1 LAIIKNKQN
10 NNIMKSTFTKIF
22 FSLILII
29 SVNTVFAQTKPVMSQ
44 VSGSLVDAK
53 NQPVD
58 YATVSLIKAAKD
70 STVVKGTLSTAAGTY
85 KIGQIAPGNYVIRAT
100 STGFA
105 KTTSK
110 EFTINGSDVTV
121 PALIM
126 PAVTQA
132 LNAVNITGTRPLI
145 EQKIDRTVMNVEGSV
160 LAAGNSALEILER
173 APGVTVDKD
182 DNISLQGKQGV
193 TVMINDKLTYLSAA
207 QLANLLRSTDGN
219 TIKSIEIITN
229 PSAKYDAAGNSGI
242 INIQLKKN
250 NQTGTNGS
258 LTLTGGYGIYPKN
271 NTSLSLNHKQGKL
284 NVFGNISRGDNER
297 ARQLDIKRTVVDN
310 NGNVTYFDQSTF
322 MPNTNYFNNYRAGA
336 DYDLTSKH
344 TIGFIVNG
352 YFNGGKDIN
361 DNINRIGTTPAATDS
376 YQHTLAGI
384 NGSYKNFAFN
394 LNDRLKIDTNGQALS
409 IDLDHSRFNNNSIA
423 EYNTNFYSGNGNI
436 SQPLLSLRNQSPS
449 TITIYTAK
457 ADYTYPIT
465 KTFKFE
471 AGVKY
476 SDVKT
481 DNMLNAQI
489 LSGGNYVNDA
499 ARTNHF
505 IYSEKIAAGYLNL
518 NKTYKKT
525 SVQLG
530 LRAENTTSNGTLVT
544 TGQVVP
550 REYLNFFP
558 SVFINHSL
566 ADKHNIGLS
575 YSRRIDRPG
584 YGNLNPFVF
593 YLDQFTY
600 SQGNPFLKPQY
611 TNNYE
616 LKYTYNKTINVNL
629 GYSQTKDVMSQ
640 VLLTDTATKVTYQTD
655 LNMQTQNNYTAS
667 INSPYTLA
675 KWFTGNINVTG
686 FYMQFKADNILGANY
701 NGGRFAY
708 QAKISQNITF
718 AGFRAEIL
726 ENYQSSLVYGLYL
739 VKPQY
744 SIDAGI
750 SRAFADKKINLKL
763 SVSDIFDMRRNDV
776 NSVFQ
781 ANNIYIRQ
789 KNETRIA
796 RLTFTYNFGN
806 SSIKS
811 RNRQTGSS
819 EEASRVSSG
828 N

>member
-1 LAIIKNKQN
+1 
-10 NNIMKSTFTKIF
+10 MKPTFIKIF
-22 FSLILII
+22 LTLILII
-29 SVNTVFAQTKPVMSQ
+29 CVNAIFAQTKPATAQ
-44 VSGSLVDAK
+44 VSGSLIDSK

-58 YATVSLIKAAKD
+58 YATVSLIRATKD
-70 STVVKGTLSTAAGTY
+70 SAVVKGTLSTDAGIY
-85 KIGQIAPGNYVIRAT
+85 KIGQVTPGTYVIRAT

-110 EFTINGSDVTV
+110 EFTINGSDIVV
-121 PALIM
+121 PAITM
-126 PAVTQA
+126 RAVTQT
-132 LNAVNITGTRPLI
+132 LNAANVTASRPLI

-250 NQTGTNGS
+250 TQSGTNGS
-258 LTLTGGYGIYPKN
+258 LNLTGSYGTYPKN

-284 NVFGNISRGDNER
+284 NLFGNISRGDNER
-297 ARQLDIKRTVVDN
+297 ARQLGIKRTVVDN
-310 NGNVTYFDQSTF
+310 NGNTTYFDQFTF
-322 MPNTNYFNNYRAGA
+322 MPNTNYFNNYRIGA
-336 DYDLTSKH
+336 DYDLTTKH

-361 DNINRIGTTPAATDS
+361 DNINRIGTTPATTDS

-384 NGSYKNFAFN
+384 DGSYKNFAFN

-409 IDLDHSRFNNNSIA
+409 IDLDHSRFNNNSAA
-423 EYNTNFYSGNGNI
+423 EYNTNFYSGNGSI
-436 SQPLLSLRNQSPS
+436 SQPQLSLRNQTPS

-518 NKTYKKT
+518 SKTYKKT

-530 LRAENTTSNGTLVT
+530 LRAENTTSNGNLVT
-544 TGQVVP
+544 TGQVVA

-566 ADKHNIGLS
+566 AAKHNIGLS

-584 YGNLNPFVF
+584 YGNLNPFVY

-616 LKYTYNKTINVNL
+616 LKYTYNKTINVSL

-640 VLLTDTATKVTYQTD
+640 VLLTDPATKVTYQTD
-655 LNMQTQNNYTAS
+655 LNLQTQNNYNFN

-701 NGGRFAY
+701 NSGRFAY
-708 QAKISQNITF
+708 QTKITQNITF

-750 SRAFADKKINLKL
+750 SRAFVNKKINLKL

-811 RNRQTGSS
+811 RNHQTGSS
-819 EEASRVSSG
+819 EESSRVSSG

>member
-1 LAIIKNKQN
+1 
-10 NNIMKSTFTKIF
+10 MKSTFTKIF
-22 FSLILII
+22 FTLILII
-29 SVNTVFAQTKPVMSQ
+29 CVNAVFAQTKPVTAQ

-58 YATVSLIKAAKD
+58 YATVSLIKATKD

-85 KIGQIAPGNYVIRAT
+85 KIGQVAPGTYVIRAT

-110 EFTINGSDVTV
+110 EFTINGSDVAV
-121 PALIM
+121 PAVIM
-126 PAVTQA
+126 PTATQS
-132 LNAVNITGTRPLI
+132 LSAVNVTASRPLI

-250 NQTGTNGS
+250 TQSGTNGS
-258 LTLTGGYGIYPKN
+258 LNLTGSYGTYPKN
-271 NTSLSLNHKQGKL
+271 NTSLSINHKQGKL
-284 NVFGNISRGDNER
+284 NVFSNISRGDNER
-297 ARQLDIKRTVVDN
+297 ARQLGIKRTVVDN
-310 NGNVTYFDQSTF
+310 NGNVTYFDQFTF
-322 MPNTNYFNNYRAGA
+322 MPNTNYFNNYRVGA

-361 DNINRIGTTPAATDS
+361 DNINRIGATPATTDS
-376 YQHTLAGI
+376 YQHTLASI
-384 NGSYKNFAFN
+384 DGSYKNFAFN

-409 IDLDHSRFNNNSIA
+409 IDLDHSRFNNNSVA
-423 EYNTNFYSGNGNI
+423 EYNTNFYDGNGSP
-436 SQPLLSLRNQSPS
+436 SQPLLSLRNQTPS

-518 NKTYKKT
+518 SKTYKKT

-530 LRAENTTSNGTLVT
+530 LRAENTTSNGNLVT
-544 TGQVVP
+544 TGQVVA

-566 ADKHNIGLS
+566 AAKHNIGLS

-584 YGNLNPFVF
+584 YGNLNPFVY

-616 LKYTYNKTINVNL
+616 LKYTYNKTINVSL

-640 VLLTDTATKVTYQTD
+640 VLLTNPTTKVTYQTD
-655 LNMQTQNNYTAS
+655 LNMQTQNNYNFN

-686 FYMQFKADNILGANY
+686 FYMQFKADNILGASY

-708 QAKISQNITF
+708 QTKISQNITF
-718 AGFRAEIL
+718 AGFRAEIM

-750 SRAFADKKINLKL
+750 SRAFADKKINFKL

-819 EEASRVSSG
+819 EESSRVSSG

>member
-1 LAIIKNKQN
+1 
-10 NNIMKSTFTKIF
+10 
-22 FSLILII
+22 
-29 SVNTVFAQTKPVMSQ
+29 
-44 VSGSLVDAK
+44 
-53 NQPVD
+53 
-58 YATVSLIKAAKD
+58 
-70 STVVKGTLSTAAGTY
+70 
-85 KIGQIAPGNYVIRAT
+85 
-100 STGFA
+100 
-105 KTTSK
+105 
-110 EFTINGSDVTV
+110 
-121 PALIM
+121 M
-126 PAVTQA
+126 PATTQA
-132 LNAVNITGTRPLI
+132 LNAVNITASKPLI

-250 NQTGTNGS
+250 TQSGTNGS
-258 LTLTGGYGIYPKN
+258 LNLTGSYGTYPKN
-271 NTSLSLNHKQGKL
+271 NTSLSINHKQGKL
-284 NVFGNISRGDNER
+284 NVFSNISRGDNER
-297 ARQLDIKRTVVDN
+297 ARLLEIKRTVIDN
-310 NGNVTYFDQSTF
+310 NGNTTYFDQSTF
-322 MPNTNYFNNYRAGA
+322 MPNTNYFNNYRVGA
-336 DYDLTSKH
+336 DYDLTTMH

-352 YFNGGKDIN
+352 YFNGSRDAN
-361 DNINRIGTTPAATDS
+361 DNINRIGTTPATTDS
-376 YQHTLAGI
+376 YQQTSSAL

-409 IDLDHSRFNNNSIA
+409 IDLDHSRFNNNNNA
-423 EYNTNFYSGNGNI
+423 EYNTNFYTGNG
-436 SQPLLSLRNQSPS
+436 SAAQPSLSLRNQTPS

-489 LSGGNYVNDA
+489 LSGDNYVNDP

-505 IYSEKIAAGYLNL
+505 IYNEKIAAGYLNL
-518 NKTYKKT
+518 SKTYNKT

-530 LRAENTTSNGTLVT
+530 LRAENTTSNGNLVT
-544 TGQVVP
+544 TGQVVA

-558 SVFINHSL
+558 SVFINHNL
-566 ADKHNIGLS
+566 AAKHNIGLS

-584 YGNLNPFVF
+584 YGNLNPFIY

-616 LKYTYNKTINVNL
+616 LKYTYNKTINVSL

-640 VLLTDTATKVTYQTD
+640 VLLTNTTTKVTYQTD
-655 LNMQTQNNYTAS
+655 LNLQTQNNYNAS
-667 INSPYTLA
+667 INSPYTIA
-675 KWFTGNINVTG
+675 KWFTGNINLTS
-686 FYMQFKADNILGANY
+686 FYMQFKADNLLGASY

-819 EEASRVSSG
+819 EESSRVSSG

>member
-1 LAIIKNKQN
+1 
-10 NNIMKSTFTKIF
+10 MKSTFTKIF
-22 FSLILII
+22 ITLILII
-29 SVNTVFAQTKPVMSQ
+29 CVNALFAQPKPPTAQ

-58 YATVSLIKAAKD
+58 YATVSLIKATKD
-70 STVVKGTLSTAAGTY
+70 STVVKGTLSTDAGTY
-85 KIGQIAPGNYVIRAT
+85 KIGQVAPGTYVIRAT

-105 KTTSK
+105 KTTSQV
-110 EFTINGSDVTV
+110 FTITGSDVVV

-126 PAVTQA
+126 PTVSKA

-173 APGVTVDKD
+173 APGVTIDKD

-250 NQTGTNGS
+250 TQSGTNGS
-258 LTLTGGYGIYPKN
+258 LNLTGSYGYYPKN

-284 NVFGNISRGDNER
+284 NVFSNISRGDNQRSRLME
-297 ARQLDIKRTVVDN
+297 IKRTIIDN
-310 NGNVTYFDQSTF
+310 NGATTYFDQTTF
-322 MPNTNYFNNYRAGA
+322 MPNTNYFNNYRIGA
-336 DYDLTSKH
+336 DYDLSSKH

-352 YFNGGKDIN
+352 YFNGSRDMN

-376 YQHTLAGI
+376 YQQTLSGI
-384 NGSYKNFAFN
+384 DGSYKNFAFN
-394 LNDRLKIDTNGQALS
+394 LNDRLQIDTNGQALS
-409 IDLDHSRFNNNSIA
+409 IDLDRSRFNNNSIA
-423 EYNTNFYSGNGNI
+423 EYNTNFYLSNGGVA
-436 SQPLLSLRNQSPS
+436 QPSLSLRNQTPS
-449 TITIYTAK
+449 TISIYTAK

-465 KTFKFE
+465 KTVKFE
-471 AGVKY
+471 AGIKY

-489 LSGGNYVNDA
+489 LSGTNYVNDPT
-499 ARTNHF
+499 RTNHF

-518 NKTYKKT
+518 SKTYKKT
-525 SVQLG
+525 SVQFG
-530 LRAENTTSNGTLVT
+530 LRAENTTSNGNLVT
-544 TGQVVP
+544 TNQIVA
-550 REYLNFFP
+550 REYLNLFP
-558 SVFINHSL
+558 SLFINHSL
-566 ADKHNIGLS
+566 SAKNNIGFS

-584 YGNLNPFVF
+584 YDNLNPFVY
-593 YLDQFTY
+593 YLDQYTY
-600 SQGNPFLKPQY
+600 GQGNPFLKPQY

-616 LKYTYNKTINVNL
+616 FKYTYNKTINVTL
-629 GYSQTKDVMSQ
+629 GYSQTKDVITQ
-640 VLLTDTATKVTYQTD
+640 ILLTNATTKVTYQTN
-655 LNMQTQNNYTAS
+655 LNLQTQNNYTATF
-667 INSPYTLA
+667 NTPYTIA
-675 KWFTGNINVTG
+675 KWFTGNINATA
-686 FYMQFKADNILGANY
+686 FYTQFKSDNLLGADLNS
-701 NGGRFAY
+701 GRFSY
-708 QAKISQNITF
+708 YAKVTQNLTF
-718 AGFRAEIL
+718 AGFKAEL
-726 ENYQSSLVYGLYL
+726 MEFYQSKVVYGLFQ

-744 SIDAGI
+744 AVDAGI
-750 SRAFADKKINLKL
+750 SRAFANKKINLKL
-763 SVSDIFDMRRNDV
+763 SVSDVFNIRRNDV
-776 NSVFQ
+776 SSVYQ
-781 ANNIYIRQ
+781 TNDIQIRQ

-811 RNRQTGSS
+811 RNRQTGST
-819 EEASRVSSG
+819 EESSRVSTG

>member
-1 LAIIKNKQN
+1 
-10 NNIMKSTFTKIF
+10 MKSTFFKIF
-22 FSLILII
+22 LTLALII
-29 SVNTVFAQTKPVMSQ
+29 CANAIFAQTKPATAK
-44 VSGSLVDAK
+44 VSGSIIDAQ
-53 NQPVD
+53 NQPIGYVTISLLQ
-58 YATVSLIKAAKD
+58 ATKD
-70 STVVKGTLSTAAGTY
+70 SAVVKGALSNDAGIYTLGQVAAGT
-85 KIGQIAPGNYVIRAT
+85 YVIRAT
-100 STGFA
+100 SAGFA

-110 EFTINGSDVTV
+110 AFTITGADVNV
-121 PALIM
+121 PALAM
-126 PAVTQA
+126 PISTKS
-132 LNAVNITGTRPLI
+132 LNAVNVTATRPLI

-193 TVMINDKLTYLSAA
+193 TVMINDKLTYLSAT

-250 NQTGTNGS
+250 TQSGTNGS
-258 LTLTGGYGIYPKN
+258 LNLTGSYGTYPKN
-271 NTSLSLNHKQGKL
+271 NTSLSINHKQGKL
-284 NVFGNISRGDNER
+284 NLFGNISRGDNER
-297 ARQLDIKRTVVDN
+297 ARQLGIKRTVIDN
-310 NGNVTYFDQSTF
+310 NGNVTYFDQFTF
-322 MPNTNYFNNYRAGA
+322 MPNTNYFNNYRVGA
-336 DYDLTSKH
+336 DYDLTSNH

-361 DNINRIGTTPAATDS
+361 DNINRIGTTPATTDS

-394 LNDRLKIDTNGQALS
+394 LNDRLKIDSNGQALS

-423 EYNTNFYSGNGNI
+423 EYNTNFYSGNGAT

-476 SDVKT
+476 SNVKT

-518 NKTYKKT
+518 SKTYKKT
-525 SVQLG
+525 SLQLG

-566 ADKHNIGLS
+566 TDKHNIGLS

-616 LKYTYNKTINVNL
+616 IKYTYNKTINVSL
-629 GYSQTKDVMSQ
+629 GYSQTTDVMSQ
-640 VLLTDTATKVTYQTD
+640 VLLTNTTTKVTYQTD
-655 LNMQTQNNYTAS
+655 LNLQTQNNYNAS
-667 INSPYTLA
+667 INSPYTIA
-675 KWFTGNINVTG
+675 KWFTGNINLTS
-686 FYMQFKADNILGANY
+686 FYMQFKADNLLGANY
-701 NGGRFAY
+701 NSGRFAY

-819 EEASRVSSG
+819 EESSRVSSG

>member
-1 LAIIKNKQN
+1 MNL
-10 NNIMKSTFTKIF
+10 TFTKIF
-22 FSLILII
+22 ITLILII
-29 SVNTVFAQTKPVMSQ
+29 CVNAVFAQTKPATGQ
-44 VSGSLVDAK
+44 VSGSLIDAK

-58 YATVSLIKAAKD
+58 YATVSLIKATKD
-70 STVVKGTLSTAAGTY
+70 STVVKGTLSTVTGTY
-85 KIGQIAPGNYVIRAT
+85 KIGQVAPGTYVIRAT

-110 EFTINGSDVTV
+110 EFTVSGSDINV
-121 PALIM
+121 PVLIM
-126 PAVTQA
+126 PAATQS
-132 LNAVNITGTRPLI
+132 LNAVNVTASRPLI

-250 NQTGTNGS
+250 TQSGTNGS
-258 LTLTGGYGIYPKN
+258 LNLTGSYGNYPKN
-271 NTSLSLNHKQGKL
+271 NTSLSINHKQGKL
-284 NVFGNISRGDNER
+284 NVFSNISRGDNER
-297 ARQLDIKRTVVDN
+297 ARQLGIKRTVIDN
-310 NGNVTYFDQSTF
+310 NGNVTYFDQFTF
-322 MPNTNYFNNYRAGA
+322 MPNTNYFNNYRVGA

-361 DNINRIGTTPAATDS
+361 DNINRIGTTPATTDS
-376 YQHTLAGI
+376 YQHTMAGI
-384 NGSYKNFAFN
+384 DGTYKNFAFN

-409 IDLDHSRFNNNSIA
+409 IDLDHSRFNNNSVA
-423 EYNTNFYSGNGNI
+423 EYNTNFYNGNGSP
-436 SQPLLSLRNQSPS
+436 SQPLLSLRNQTPS

-471 AGVKY
+471 TGVKY

-489 LSGGNYVNDA
+489 LSGGNYINDA

-518 NKTYKKT
+518 SKTYKKT

-530 LRAENTTSNGTLVT
+530 LRAENTTSNGNLVT
-544 TGQVVP
+544 TGQVVA

-558 SVFINHSL
+558 SAFINHSL
-566 ADKHNIGLS
+566 SAKHNIGLS

-584 YGNLNPFVF
+584 YGNLNPFVY

-616 LKYTYNKTINVNL
+616 LKYTYNKTINLSL

-640 VLLTDTATKVTYQTD
+640 VLITDPATKVTYQTD
-655 LNMQTQNNYTAS
+655 LNMQTQNNYNFN

-701 NGGRFAY
+701 NSGRFAY
-708 QAKISQNITF
+708 QAKITQNITF

>member
-1 LAIIKNKQN
+1 
-10 NNIMKSTFTKIF
+10 MKSTFIKIF
-22 FSLILII
+22 FTLILII
-29 SVNTVFAQTKPVMSQ
+29 CVNAIFAQTKPATAQ
-44 VSGSLVDAK
+44 VSGSIVDTK

-58 YATVSLIKAAKD
+58 YATVSLVKATKD
-70 STVVKGTLSTAAGTY
+70 STVVKGTLSSATGTY
-85 KIGQIAPGNYVIRAT
+85 KISQVAPGTYVIKAT

-105 KTTSK
+105 KTTSQP
-110 EFTINGSDVTV
+110 FTVTGNDVTV
-121 PALIM
+121 PALSM
-126 PAVTQA
+126 PAVTQT
-132 LNAVNITGTRPLI
+132 LNAVNIAGTRPLI

-250 NQTGTNGS
+250 NQSGTNGS
-258 LTLTGGYGIYPKN
+258 INLTGSYGYYPKN

-284 NVFGNISRGDNER
+284 NVFGNFSRGDNQRSRTME
-297 ARQLDIKRTVVDN
+297 IKRTVVDGTN
-310 NGNVTYFDQSTF
+310 TTYFDQSTF
-322 MPNTNYFNNYRAGA
+322 MPGINHFNNYRVGA
-336 DYDLTSKH
+336 DYDLSSKH

-352 YFNGGKDIN
+352 YFNSSNEFN
-361 DNINRIGTTPAATDS
+361 DNNTRIGTTPAASDS
-376 YQHTLAGI
+376 YQNTQSAIHSKY
-384 NGSYKNFAFN
+384 NNFAFN
-394 LNDRLKIDTNGQALS
+394 INDKLQLDTNGQALS
-409 IDLDHSRFNNNSIA
+409 IDLDHSKFNNNSDA
-423 EYNTNFYSGNGNI
+423 RYYTTFFGGSA
-436 SQPLLSLRNQSPS
+436 QQLLLTNQSPS
-449 TITIYTAK
+449 NITIYTAK

-481 DNMLNAQI
+481 DNMLNAQRD
-489 LSGGNYVNDA
+489 NANDPL
-499 ARTNHF
+499 RTNQF
-505 IYSEKIAAGYLNL
+505 VYTEKIAAGYLNL
-518 NKTYKKT
+518 SKTYKKT
-525 SVQLG
+525 AVQLG
-530 LRAENTTSNGTLVT
+530 LRAENTNSNGNSIT

-550 REYLNFFP
+550 RGYLNFFP

-566 ADKHNIGLS
+566 AAKHNIGLS

-584 YGNLNPFVF
+584 YDNLNPFVY
-593 YLDQFTY
+593 YLDQYTY

-616 LKYTYNKTINVNL
+616 LKYTYNKTINLSL
-629 GYSQTKDVMSQ
+629 GYSKTTDVNTQ
-640 VLLTDTATKVTYQTD
+640 ILLTDPATKVTYQTN
-655 LNMQTQNNYTAS
+655 LNLQTQNNYTTTF
-667 INSPYTLA
+667 NTPYTIT
-675 KWFTGNINVTG
+675 KWFTGNINATG
-686 FYMQFKADNILGANY
+686 FYTQFKSDNLLGANL
-701 NGGRFAY
+701 NSGRFGY
-708 QAKISQNITF
+708 YVKTTQNINF
-718 AGFRAEIL
+718 AGFKAEL
-726 ENYQSSLVYGLYL
+726 SEFYQSKVIYGLFL

-744 SIDAGI
+744 AVDAGI
-750 SRAFADKKINLKL
+750 SRAFANKKLNVKL
-763 SVSDIFDMRRNDV
+763 SVSDIFNIRRNDV
-776 NSVFQ
+776 NSVYQ
-781 ANNIYIRQ
+781 TNDIQIRQ

-796 RLTFTYNFGN
+796 RLTLTYNFGN

>member
-1 LAIIKNKQN
+1 
-10 NNIMKSTFTKIF
+10 MKSIFTKIVLT
-22 FSLILII
+22 LILII
-29 SVNTVFAQTKPVMSQ
+29 CVNAIFAQTKPATAQ
-44 VSGSLVDAK
+44 VSGSLIDAK

-58 YATVSLIKAAKD
+58 YATVSLIKATKD
-70 STVVKGTLSTAAGTY
+70 STVVKGTLSAAAGSY
-85 KIGQIAPGNYVIRAT
+85 KIGQVAPGNYVIRAT
-100 STGFA
+100 STGLA

-110 EFTINGSDVTV
+110 EFTINGTDVVV
-121 PALIM
+121 PVLTM
-126 PAVTQA
+126 PATTQT
-132 LNAVNITGTRPLI
+132 LNAVNVNASKPLI

-250 NQTGTNGS
+250 TQSGTNGS
-258 LTLTGGYGIYPKN
+258 LNLTGSYGTYPKN

-284 NVFGNISRGDNER
+284 NLFGNISRGDNER
-297 ARQLDIKRTVVDN
+297 ARLLEIKRTVIDTS
-310 NGNVTYFDQSTF
+310 GNSTYFDQSTF
-322 MPNTNYFNNYRAGA
+322 MPNTNYFNNYRVGA

-352 YFNGGKDIN
+352 YFNGSRDRN
-361 DNINRIGTTPAATDS
+361 DNINRIGTTPATTDS
-376 YQHTLAGI
+376 SQHTLSAL

-394 LNDRLKIDTNGQALS
+394 VNDRLKLDTNGQALS
-409 IDLDHSRFNNNSIA
+409 IDLDHSRFNNNNNA
-423 EYNTNFYSGNGNI
+423 EYNTNFYLGNG
-436 SQPLLSLRNQSPS
+436 STSKPPVSLRNQTPS
-449 TITIYTAK
+449 TISIYTAK
-457 ADYTYPIT
+457 VDYTYPIT
-465 KTFKFE
+465 KTVKFE
-471 AGVKY
+471 AGIKY

-489 LSGGNYVNDA
+489 LTAGSYINDTT
-499 ARTNHF
+499 RTNHF
-505 IYSEKIAAGYLNL
+505 IYNEKIAAGYLNL
-518 NKTYKKT
+518 SKTYKKT

-530 LRAENTTSNGTLVT
+530 LRAENTISNGNLVT

-558 SVFINHSL
+558 SVFINHNL
-566 ADKHNIGLS
+566 AAKHNIGLS
-575 YSRRIDRPG
+575 FSRRIDRPG
-584 YGNLNPFVF
+584 YGNLNPFV
-593 YLDQFTY
+593 YLLDQLTY

-616 LKYTYNKTINVNL
+616 LKYTYNKTINVSL

-640 VLLTDTATKVTYQTD
+640 ILVTNTTTKVTYQTD

-667 INSPYTLA
+667 INSPYTIA
-675 KWFTGNINVTG
+675 KWFTGNINLTG
-686 FYMQFKADNILGANY
+686 FYMQFKSDNILGANY

-708 QAKISQNITF
+708 QGKISQNITF

-744 SIDAGI
+744 NIDAGI

-763 SVSDIFDMRRNDV
+763 SVSDIFNMRRNDV

-819 EEASRVSSG
+819 EESSRVSSG

>member
-1 LAIIKNKQN
+1 
-10 NNIMKSTFTKIF
+10 MKSTFTKIF
-22 FSLILII
+22 FTLILII
-29 SVNTVFAQTKPVMSQ
+29 CVNAVFAQTKPVTAQ
-44 VSGSLVDAK
+44 VSGSLMDSK

-58 YATVSLIKAAKD
+58 YATVSLIKATKD

-85 KIGQIAPGNYVIRAT
+85 KIGQVAPGNYVIRAT
-100 STGFA
+100 STGFT

-110 EFTINGSDVTV
+110 EFTINGSDVVV

-126 PAVTQA
+126 STATQS
-132 LNAVNITGTRPLI
+132 LNAVNVTASRPLI

-250 NQTGTNGS
+250 TQSGTNGS
-258 LTLTGGYGIYPKN
+258 LNLTGSYGTYPKN

-284 NVFGNISRGDNER
+284 NLFTNISRGDNER
-297 ARQLDIKRTVVDN
+297 ARQLDIKRTIIDN

-322 MPNTNYFNNYRAGA
+322 MPNTNYFNNYRVGA
-336 DYDLTSKH
+336 DYDLTTKH

-376 YQHTLAGI
+376 YQHTLASIDG
-384 NGSYKNFAFN
+384 NYKNFAFN

-409 IDLDHSRFNNNSIA
+409 IDLDHSRFNNNSAA
-423 EYNTNFYSGNGNI
+423 EYNTNFYSGNGST
-436 SQPLLSLRNQSPS
+436 SQPLLSLRNQTPS

-471 AGVKY
+471 AGVKF

-505 IYSEKIAAGYLNL
+505 IYSEKIAAGYLNM

-525 SVQLG
+525 SIQLG
-530 LRAENTTSNGTLVT
+530 LRAENTSSNGNLVT
-544 TGQVVP
+544 TGQVVA

-566 ADKHNIGLS
+566 AAKHNIGLS

-584 YGNLNPFVF
+584 YGNLNPFVY

-616 LKYTYNKTINVNL
+616 LKYTYNKTINVSL

-640 VLLTDTATKVTYQTD
+640 VLLTNPTTKVTYQTD
-655 LNMQTQNNYTAS
+655 LNMQTQNNYNAN
-667 INSPYTLA
+667 INSPYTIA
-675 KWFTGNINVTG
+675 KWFTGNINVTS
-686 FYMQFKADNILGANY
+686 FYMQFKADNILGASY

-708 QAKISQNITF
+708 QAKISQNLTF
-718 AGFRAEIL
+718 AGFKAEIL

-763 SVSDIFDMRRNDV
+763 SVSDVFNTRRNDV

-811 RNRQTGSS
+811 RNRQTGST
-819 EEASRVSSG
+819 EESSRVSSG